1 LYGRDGDGVALTW
14 WNGVIEVATSAAT
27 RARRAAGAVLT
38 WWNGTVE
45 TRGSSGGQGSVADW
59 PCCFFLSVSSSKEDN
74 LRLKTVVASARR
86 LLKIEISFFS
96 MNAHGS
102 LQWTQLQKL
111 SE

>member
-1 LYGRDGDGVALTW
+1 MGHVPDGVVSFSCLPWNFSPFFLVTYINLCGRDGDGVALTW

-59 PCCFFLSVSSSKEDN
+59 PCCSFSLRFF
-74 LRLKTVVASARR
+74 
-86 LLKIEISFFS
+86 FQ
-96 MNAHGS
+96 GG
-102 LQWTQLQKL
+102 
-111 SE
+111 